1 MHRIIA
7 TAPVKTENEELKL
20 EPPGKKVVAK
30 SKPLKASNGN
40 TNMTNGNTTR
50 SRAARAAARAA
61 ESHKVTEYFKEEL
74 KVPKVEPPSSPPPVQ
89 SHLEAEIITKSEL
102 VTKIDTKVNGSTNHK
117 LTEYFPVRR
126 SVRKT
131 SKCVM
136 AEKMRDLE
144 RAIREQ
150 REDGL
155 QVRLLLLFIINDIY
169 LDCVLINSR

>member
-1 MHRIIA
+1 M
-7 TAPVKTENEELKL
+7 KT
-20 EPPGKKVVAK
+20 
-30 SKPLKASNGN
+30 SNGIS
-40 TNMTNGNTTR
+40 NMTNGHSAR

-61 ESHKVTEYFKEEL
+61 ESHKLTEYFKEEL
-74 KVPKVEPPSSPPPVQ
+74 KSPKVECPDSPPR
-89 SHLEAEIITKSEL
+89 LEKTVNIEPK
-102 VTKIDTKVNGSTNHK
+102 VVNGTANHK

-144 RAIREQ
+144 RAVREQ

-155 QVRLLLLFIINDIY
+155 QVIFLIQHLLQ
-169 LDCVLINSR
+169 